1 MTDNAR
7 EITEAEF
14 EGSVKNANGLIMVDF
29 WAPWCG
35 PCQMTG
41 PVIETVAGNMKDKV
55 KIFKINIDDNHKL
68 ASELGIMSI
77 PTMAI
82 FKDGIE
88 KERIV
93 GALGEAELTKRIE
106 AHLV

>member
-1 MTDNAR
+1 MTENVR